1 MNAWCTRNDSLH
13 SNAPKHR
20 WCAHA
25 HEATVWYI
33 DARSHTIAVIKP
45 SSVERARL
53 NQRKEK
59 DFFKVLNSAHNTIS
73 SGANVAVKGCILYFT
88 LGIYSTSKY
97 TSIRLS
103 WTTFQ
108 YSIYRH
114 IVERE
119 RVNTDQKK
127 IIIIKRREE
136 ETRQR
141 ISKSRVY
148 MCVKII
154 QKKIYNHI

>member
-119 RVNTDQKK
+119 RVNTDKK
-127 IIIIKRREE
+127 KKNNNKTKRRRNPAENLQIQSVYVCENNSEE
-136 ETRQR
+136 
-141 ISKSRVY
+141 
-148 MCVKII
+148 
-154 QKKIYNHI
+154 NL